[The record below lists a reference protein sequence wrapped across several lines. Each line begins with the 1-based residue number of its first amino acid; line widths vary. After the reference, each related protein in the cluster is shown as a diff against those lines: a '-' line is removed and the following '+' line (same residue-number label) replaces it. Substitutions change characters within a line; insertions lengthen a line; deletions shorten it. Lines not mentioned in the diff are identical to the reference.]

1 MFQKIL
7 AEYNLNLND
16 ISVIEF
22 GTGLI
27 NNTWKISSRNDNRNY
42 LLQRINHS
50 IFKRP
55 DYIAHNIRIISDYL
69 IQNDPG
75 YLFISPLKTSKGQDL
90 IHDESG
96 YFRLF
101 PFLESSHSIDVVS
114 SPSQAY
120 EASKQFSLF
129 TKLLSRFDIS
139 LLKTTLKDFHNLSL
153 RYEQFKTAL
162 QNGNKERIKNSK
174 GIILFLKENYSIV
187 EIYEKIKNDPDFK
200 LRVTHH
206 DTKISNVLFNNME
219 KALCII
225 DLDTVMPGYFISDVG
240 DMMRTYLCP
249 VSEEEVDIS
258 KIIVRDEYFEA
269 IAKGYLSN
277 MNSELSSAEIDQ
289 FVYAGK
295 FMVYMQALRFLT
307 DYLNNDIYYLTR
319 YPTQNLNRAN
329 NQVELLKKIIEK
341 ESLYTTIVKRFTS

>member
-16 ISVIEF
+16 VSVIEF

-27 NNTWKISSRNDNRNY
+27 NNTWKISSRNNNRNY

-120 EASKQFSLF
+120 EASKQFALF

-139 LLKTTLKDFHNLSL
+139 SLKTTLKDFHNLSL
-153 RYEQFKTAL
+153 RYEQFKMAL
-162 QNGNKERIKNSK
+162 QNGNKERIKNST

-249 VSEEEVDIS
+249 VSEEEKDFT
-258 KIIVRDEYFEA
+258 KIEIREEYFDA
-269 IAKGYLSN
+269 IVAGYLGEMKPDMSAVEL
-277 MNSELSSAEIDQ
+277 NS

-295 FMVYMQALRFLT
+295 FMIYMQAVRFLA
-307 DYLNNDIYYLTR
+307 DYLNNDVYYGSK
-319 YPTQNLNRAN
+319 YEGHNFIRAK
-329 NQVELLKKIIEK
+329 NQLYLLELLHEK
-341 ESLYTTIVKRFTS
+341 ENRLLKRSSH